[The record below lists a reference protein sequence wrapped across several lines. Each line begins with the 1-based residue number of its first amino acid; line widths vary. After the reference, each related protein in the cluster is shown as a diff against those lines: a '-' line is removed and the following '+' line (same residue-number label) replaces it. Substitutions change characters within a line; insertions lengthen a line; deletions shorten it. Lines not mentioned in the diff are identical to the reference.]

1 MEPTPSALE
10 GRVLTTRLPEK
21 SLARKV
27 LNSGKVGVD
36 NPGEKKQCIRRVGDE
51 EEERVFVV

>member
-1 MEPTPSALE
+1 MELTPPALE

-27 LNSGKVGVD
+27 LNSGKVVD

-51 EEERVFVV
+51 EEEHVFVV